1 MLNEAEFESELIR
14 YLETV
19 GNTKQWEY
27 RPDIKTTEQLW
38 QNFREILER
47 NNQEALRGHPLTD
60 GEFAQVQREICDLK
74 TPYDAGRFLYGFN
87 GRSTVSVMRDEAHD
101 TEAQSMIL
109 TIFKQDEVGA
119 GNTTYQIVNQIRR
132 EHVQAGMQNRRF
144 DTTLLINGLPIIHI
158 EEKADRHDAYEG
170 LNQIHQYIDEGLFG
184 DIYSTTQILI
194 GMTPH
199 DTRYM
204 ANTDARSFNTDFAFH
219 WQTESENKTVWEWK
233 AFCDKML
240 SIPMVHYMAT
250 KYMILDGARDH
261 KQLMVMRPYQVYATR
276 RVIER
281 LRAHEFGIDPLEV
294 GYVWHT
300 TGSGKTVSSFK
311 TAWLASRLPNVD
323 KVVFLVDRRALTSQ
337 TYDNYAAYD
346 PDTDD
351 DNNGGVIS
359 DTRNTG
365 DLRRRLRSFRTE
377 NNIIVTSIQKMGRLA
392 KKMDSAIDDRNVVFI
407 VDEAHRSTNGEL
419 LPLIKQRFPRSAW
432 VGYTGTPVFDKDL
445 THKAFGDLI
454 HAYTIREAIA
464 DKNVLGFQVDFEHTL
479 SEDEIKEKLLPDL
492 LRIKNPTLTDPE
504 IEMRIASMTG
514 EEVDSL
520 VDSGIYDCNEQ
531 HVQAVV
537 EDVISH
543 WNSRSVNGKYSAIF
557 TTHVGAGKP
566 SAPMALMYF
575 DAFQRANAK
584 LIEQGKQ
591 PLNIAVTFSMDTSNS
606 DIQFSKNAG
615 LKEAIRI
622 YNAAFGTQFGADTI
636 EEYFNDVTDRLS
648 GKAEGPKLDVVIVID
663 QLLTG
668 FDSKIVNT
676 LYVDRVLSGANLIQA
691 YSRTNRVYDMQTK
704 PFGHIV
710 NYRWPLMSKRLMD
723 AALKVYANPDSAL
736 VQGTLDG
743 ENQNEEDRG
752 LDGVLTIPFSER
764 VEQTC
769 KIVDTL
775 RDLTDD
781 FTQIPPSEAQQE
793 HAAEL
798 LHDYNNEI
806 AALKQYT
813 DYDPS
818 HPERLLNQLR
828 LSDDNHEW
836 LLTSLR
842 YGLQRI
848 AVDYA
853 DSYID
858 TSDLNFEAEHVAD
871 VKVNYD
877 YIEELLAKLLNQV
890 HDHEP
895 EADKTFDD
903 LQHAIDR
910 LPDRHHAEQIMRTAQ
925 DAMDGNLDAQ
935 HYPVEPS
942 DVGGIVRTHME
953 NSRRHAVLK
962 FREDWGLVDIITATK
977 LINTML
983 DRHVIG
989 KDDLDMDESLSTL
1002 LNAAVKDR
1010 FYQTDAKKPDV
1021 RKLSPIR
1028 YKRELRQALR
1038 EFADQ
1043 VIADYS

>member
-1 MLNEAEFESELIR
+1 MLRELDFESEMIH
-14 YLETV
+14 YLETI

-27 RPDIKTTEQLW
+27 RPDIKTTEQMW
-38 QNFREILER
+38 RNFREILER
-47 NNQEALRGHPLTD
+47 NNQEALQGRPLTD

-87 GRSTVSVMRDEAHD
+87 GRSTVTVMRDEAQD
-101 TEAQSMIL
+101 SESQPMIL
-109 TIFKQDEVGA
+109 TVFKQDEVGA
-119 GNTTYQIVNQIRR
+119 GDTTYQIVNQIHR
-132 EHVQAGMQNRRF
+132 EHVQANMQDRRF

-170 LNQIHQYIDEGLFG
+170 LNQIRQYIGEGLFG

-199 DTRYM
+199 DSRYM
-204 ANTDARSFNTDFAFH
+204 ANTDAKSFNTDFAFH
-219 WQTESENKTVWEWK
+219 WQKEDDNQTVWEWRD
-233 AFCDKML
+233 FCDRML
-240 SIPMVHYMAT
+240 SIPMAHYMAT
-250 KYMILDGARDH
+250 QYVILDGARNH
-261 KQLMVMRPYQVYATR
+261 KHLMVMRPYQVYATR

-281 LRAHEFGIDPLEV
+281 LRSHVFGVDPLEV

-311 TAWLASRLPNVD
+311 TAWLASRLPNVN

-346 PDTDD
+346 PDTDE

-365 DLRRRLRSFRTE
+365 DLRRRLKSSRTE

-392 KKMDSAIDDRNVVFI
+392 KSMPDVVDNQNVVFI

-419 LPLIKQRFPRSAW
+419 LPLIKQKFPRSAW
-432 VGYTGTPVFDKDL
+432 VGYTGTPAFDKDL

-464 DKNVLGFQVDFEHTL
+464 DRNVLGFQVDFEHTL
-479 SEDEIKEKLLPDL
+479 NEDEIKEKLLPDL
-492 LRIKNPTLTDPE
+492 LRLKNPSLTDPE

-531 HVQAVV
+531 HVRAVV
-537 EDVISH
+537 ADVVSH

-575 DAFQRANAK
+575 AEFQRAN
-584 LIEQGKQ
+584 EQLMQQGRE
-591 PLNIAVTFSMDTSNS
+591 PLNVALTFSLDTSNS
-606 DIQFSKNAG
+606 DMQFDKNSG

-622 YNAAFGTQFGADTI
+622 YNAAFGTQFGTDTV
-636 EEYFNDVTDRLS
+636 EEYFNDVADRLS
-648 GKAEGPKLDVVIVID
+648 GKAEGPKLDVGIVID

-676 LYVDRVLSGANLIQA
+676 LYVDRVLSGASLIQA

-736 VQGTLDG
+736 VQGSLG
-743 ENQNEEDRG
+743 EDEKEGG
-752 LDGVLTIPFSER
+752 LEGVLATPFKKR

-769 KIVDTL
+769 KIVDAL

-781 FTQIPPSEAQQE
+781 FTQIPPSEAQQKQ
-793 HAAEL
+793 AAEL
-798 LHDYNNEI
+798 LHDYNNEV

-818 HPERLLNQLR
+818 HPEQLLSQLH
-828 LSDDNHEW
+828 LNDDNHEW

-848 AVDYA
+848 IVDYV
-853 DSYID
+853 DSPID
-858 TSDLNFEAEHVAD
+858 TSNLNFEAEHVTD

-890 HDHEP
+890 HDREP
-895 EADKTFDD
+895 EADKTLEN

-910 LPDRHHAEQIMRTAQ
+910 LPDRHQAEQIRRTAQ
-925 DAMDGNLDAQ
+925 DAMEGRLDEYL
-935 HYPVEPS
+935 YPVKPS
-942 DVGGIVRTHME
+942 DITGIVRTHME
-953 NSRRHAVLK
+953 NSRRHAVLR
-962 FREDWGLVDIITATK
+962 FREDWGLVDIVTATQ

-989 KDDLDMDESLSTL
+989 KNDLDMDESLSTL
-1002 LNAAVKDR
+1002 LTAAVKDR
-1010 FYQTDAKKPDV
+1010 FYQTDAKKSDV
-1021 RKLSPIR
+1021 RALSPIH
-1028 YKRELRQALR
+1028 YKRELRKALQ

>member
-1 MLNEAEFESELIR
+1 MR
-14 YLETV
+14 
-19 GNTKQWEY
+19 
-27 RPDIKTTEQLW
+27 D
-38 QNFREILER
+38 
-47 NNQEALRGHPLTD
+47 
-60 GEFAQVQREICDLK
+60 
-74 TPYDAGRFLYGFN
+74 DAGD
-87 GRSTVSVMRDEAHD
+87 SEP
-101 TEAQSMIL
+101 QSMIL
-109 TIFKQDEVGA
+109 TVFKQDEVGA
-119 GNTTYQIVNQIRR
+119 GTTTYQIVNQIRR

-158 EEKADRHDAYEG
+158 EEKAAGHDPYEG
-170 LNQIHQYIDEGLFG
+170 LNQIKQYIGEGLFG

-194 GMTPH
+194 GMTPQ
-199 DTRYM
+199 DARYM
-204 ANTDARSFNTDFAFH
+204 ANTDAKSFNTDFAFQ
-219 WQTESENKTVWEWK
+219 WQGEDDNKTVWQWRDL
-233 AFCDKML
+233 CDKML
-240 SIPMVHYMAT
+240 SIPMAHYMAT
-250 KYMILDGARDH
+250 RYMILDGARDH
-261 KQLMVMRPYQVYATR
+261 KHLMVMRPYQVYATR

-281 LRAHEFGIDPLEV
+281 LRSHVFGVDPLEV

-346 PDTDD
+346 PDTDE

-365 DLRRRLRSFRTE
+365 DLRRRLRSSRTE
-377 NNIIVTSIQKMGRLA
+377 NSIIVTSIQKMGRLA
-392 KKMDSAIDDRNVVFI
+392 KSMKDAIDNQSVVFI

-419 LPLIKQRFPRSAW
+419 LPLIKQKFPRSAW
-432 VGYTGTPVFDKDL
+432 VGYTGTPAFDKEL
-445 THKAFGDLI
+445 TRKAFGDLI
-454 HAYTIREAIA
+454 HAYTIREAIV

-479 SEDEIKEKLLPDL
+479 NEGEIKEKLLPDL
-492 LRIKNPTLTDPE
+492 LRLKDPLLTDPE

-531 HVQAVV
+531 HVRAVV
-537 EDVISH
+537 EDVVSH
-543 WNSRSVNGKYSAIF
+543 WNSRSVNGKYSAIL
-557 TTHVGAGKP
+557 TTRVGAGKP

-575 DAFQRANAK
+575 DEFRRVN
-584 LIEQGKQ
+584 EQLMLQGRE
-591 PLNIAVTFSMDTSNS
+591 PLNVALTFSMDTSNS
-606 DIQFSKNAG
+606 DMQFDKNRG

-622 YNAAFGTQFGADTI
+622 YNATFGTQFGADTV
-636 EEYFNDVTDRLS
+636 EEYFSDVADRLS

-736 VQGTLDG
+736 VQGSLDG
-743 ENQNEEDRG
+743 DDKERG
-752 LDGVLTIPFSER
+752 LEGVLATPFKER
-764 VEQTC
+764 VEQTR
-769 KIVDTL
+769 KIVDAL

-781 FTQIPPSEAQQE
+781 FTQIPPSEAQQQQ
-793 HAAEL
+793 AAEL
-798 LHDYNNEI
+798 LHDYNNGI

-813 DYDPS
+813 DYDPD
-818 HPERLLNQLR
+818 HPERLLSQLC
-828 LSDDNHEW
+828 LNDDNHEW
-836 LLTSLR
+836 LITSLR

-848 AVDYA
+848 AVNDV
-853 DSYID
+853 DSPID
-858 TSDLNFEAEHVAD
+858 TSDLNFEAEHVTD

-890 HDHEP
+890 HDQEP
-895 EADKTFDD
+895 AADKTFEN

-910 LPDRHHAEQIMRTAQ
+910 LPDRRQAEQFRRTAR
-925 DAMDGNLDAQ
+925 DAMEGRLDER

-942 DVGGIVRTHME
+942 DIARIVREHME
-953 NSRRHAVLK
+953 DSRRLAVLR
-962 FREDWGLVDIITATK
+962 FREDWGLVDVVTATQ

-989 KDDLDMDESLSTL
+989 KNDLDTDEALSTL
-1002 LNAAVKDR
+1002 LTAAVKNR

-1021 RKLSPIR
+1021 RMLSPIQ
-1028 YKRELRQALR
+1028 YKRELRKALR